1 MEYVF
6 VLRIIIL
13 NLIILVLLIVSEL
26 VRAKKDDDLIYGSM
40 ILWETVVEVHLNV
53 DVQIVFK
60 TND

>member
-53 DVQIVFK
+53 DVQIVFI

>member
-26 VRAKKDDDLIYGSM
+26 VRAKKYDDLIYGSM

-53 DVQIVFK
+53 AVQIVFI

>member
-53 DVQIVFK
+53 DVQIVFL